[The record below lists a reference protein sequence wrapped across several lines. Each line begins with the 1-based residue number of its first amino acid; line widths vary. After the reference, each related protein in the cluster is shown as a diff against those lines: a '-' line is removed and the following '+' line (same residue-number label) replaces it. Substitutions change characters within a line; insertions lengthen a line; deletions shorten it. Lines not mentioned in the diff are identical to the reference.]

1 METLPERINAIKAI
15 TYYIPDVVHSL
26 EELGY
31 ADDEINLEKVMEYIE
46 DWLEEDFSGL
56 QGAIFQD
63 ENGEEL

>member
-56 QGAIFQD
+56 QGVIFQD